1 MSFNKSKC
9 KVLSITR
16 RKSPFIYPYALG
28 DHQLLSSDVKS
39 DLGIT
44 ISSRLLWNVQINK
57 VRSKANK
64 TFGLIRRSTMEI
76 TDTNARRLLYLQL
89 VRSNFSFATQA
100 WCPQSVKL
108 IEDVEKVQR
117 RATKYILNLG
127 FITVISYKTRLL
139 QLDILP
145 VSYWH
150 EYLDLVFLYK
160 IINNLTYINERA
172 LPIMA
177 GSGTTR
183 SESNANPI
191 RFVIPYAKTV
201 TFQTSFFTRTCK
213 TWNILNSNLRTRDIG
228 LLSFKSGLKLYYK
241 HTLSKTF
248 KCDDPRTWKSVC
260 VKCKRARSLNNV
272 ISCC

>member
-1 MSFNKSKC
+1 
-9 KVLSITR
+9 
-16 RKSPFIYPYALG
+16 
-28 DHQLLSSDVKS
+28 
-39 DLGIT
+39 
-44 ISSRLLWNVQINK
+44 
-57 VRSKANK
+57 
-64 TFGLIRRSTMEI
+64 
-76 TDTNARRLLYLQL
+76 
-89 VRSNFSFATQA
+89 
-100 WCPQSVKL
+100 VKL

-127 FITVISYKTRLL
+127 FITDIPYKTRLL

-160 IINNLTYINERA
+160 IINNLTYVDERA

-177 GSGTTR
+177 GSGITR
-183 SESNANPI
+183 SESNANLI

-201 TFQTSFFTRTCK
+201 TFQTSFFIRTCK
-213 TWNILNSNLRTRDIG
+213 TWNILNSNLCTRDIG

-241 HTLSKTF
+241 HALSKTF
-248 KCDDPRTWKSVC
+248 KCDDPHTWKPVC

-272 ISCC
+272 IIVVSPIYIIEHGQYRFPLLALLVLAC

>member
-1 MSFNKSKC
+1 M
-9 KVLSITR
+9 SITR
-16 RKSPFIYPYALG
+16 RKSPLIYPYALG
-28 DHQLLSSDVKS
+28 DHQLLSSDVES

-44 ISSRLLWNVQINK
+44 MISSRLLWNVQINK

-64 TFGLIRRSTMEI
+64 TLGLIRRSTMEI

-89 VRSNFSFATQA
+89 MRSNFSYATQA

-127 FITVISYKTRLL
+127 FISQTLLTR
-139 QLDILP
+139 QDSFSSNILP

-150 EYLDLVFLYK
+150 EYLDLVYMFLYK
-160 IINNLTYINERA
+160 IINNLTHIDERA

-177 GSGTTR
+177 GSGITR
-183 SESNANPI
+183 SESNANLN

-201 TFQTSFFTRTCK
+201 TFQT
-213 TWNILNSNLRTRDIG
+213 
-228 LLSFKSGLKLYYK
+228 
-241 HTLSKTF
+241 
-248 KCDDPRTWKSVC
+248 
-260 VKCKRARSLNNV
+260 
-272 ISCC
+272 

>member
-1 MSFNKSKC
+1 MECS
-9 KVLSITR
+9 
-16 RKSPFIYPYALG
+16 
-28 DHQLLSSDVKS
+28 DQQSSVKS
-39 DLGIT
+39 
-44 ISSRLLWNVQINK
+44 QQ
-57 VRSKANK
+57 
-64 TFGLIRRSTMEI
+64 
-76 TDTNARRLLYLQL
+76 NARVNSTFHHGDNGHQREKASVSSTCAKY
-89 VRSNFSFATQA
+89 NFSFATQA

-127 FITVISYKTRLL
+127 FITDISYKTRLL

-160 IINNLTYINERA
+160 IINNLTYIDERA

-201 TFQTSFFTRTCK
+201 TYQTSFFTRTCK

-228 LLSFKSGLKLYYK
+228 LLSFKSGHLNSTTNTHYPK
-241 HTLSKTF
+241 HSNVTIRA
-248 KCDDPRTWKSVC
+248 PGNQC
-260 VKCKRARSLNNV
+260 V
-272 ISCC
+272 

>member
-1 MSFNKSKC
+1 MSIPDFDILAC
-9 KVLSITR
+9 LVYMII
-16 RKSPFIYPYALG
+16 F
-28 DHQLLSSDVKS
+28 
-39 DLGIT
+39 
-44 ISSRLLWNVQINK
+44 
-57 VRSKANK
+57 
-64 TFGLIRRSTMEI
+64 
-76 TDTNARRLLYLQL
+76 LQL
-89 VRSNFSFATQA
+89 
-100 WCPQSVKL
+100 VKL

-127 FITVISYKTRLL
+127 FITDISYKTRLL

-160 IINNLTYINERA
+160 IINNLTYVDERA

-177 GSGTTR
+177 GSGITR
-183 SESNANPI
+183 SESNANQI

-201 TFQTSFFTRTCK
+201 TFQTSFFIRTCK

-241 HTLSKTF
+241 HALSKTF